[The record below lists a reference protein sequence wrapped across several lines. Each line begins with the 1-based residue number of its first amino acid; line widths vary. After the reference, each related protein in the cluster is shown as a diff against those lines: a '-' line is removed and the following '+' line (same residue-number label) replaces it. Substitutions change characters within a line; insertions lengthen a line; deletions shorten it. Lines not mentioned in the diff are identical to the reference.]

1 MVTEHELE
9 QMRRGFVGGGVI
21 VAGVLSVAALVAVLI
36 GQEWAVWPL
45 ILLTIAEV
53 TFAVMMIRRRN
64 RGK

>member
-1 MVTEHELE
+1 
-9 QMRRGFVGGGVI
+9 MRRGFVGGGVI
-21 VAGVLSVAALVAVLI
+21 VAGVLVVAALVAVLI

-45 ILLTIAEV
+45 IPLAIAEV